1 MVTHSSLTESVSES
15 VSQSVS
21 QSVGESVS
29 QSTSQPVSQSISQ
42 SNTLNSLSQ
51 WVSQSVSQQV
61 RQQVR
66 QSVSQSV
73 SQSLITHSVSQSI
86 SRSNSHLITRTFTKF
101 AAACFLN
108 SCMARLFLV
117 LSRATSFQQ
126 TNTLR
131 KKKHQSTFYVCLFH
145 ARTKATIVLFQKS
158 FVFHSLYLL
167 IMLCSCVLLAN
178 WSCWAPFSHSV
189 KISFIIFSSTERRNR
204 RACFLCVLMPLK

>member
-21 QSVGESVS
+21 QSAGESVS

-42 SNTLNSLSQ
+42 SNTLNSLSE
-51 WVSQSVSQQV
+51 WVSQSVS
-61 RQQVR
+61 QQVR

-189 KISFIIFSSTERRNR
+189 KDRKS
-204 RACFLCVLMPLK
+204 VV